1 MEELQVLVGKLK
13 SCDTS
18 YFRPID
24 LGILMLSCRTQSRH
38 HSIAGVKLNT
48 SDKFEAYVADGQ
60 FYGRLI
66 EDHYYYTDSID
77 FLILSLTD
85 MGGTQ

>member
-1 MEELQVLVGKLK
+1 MEELIDKLK
-13 SCDTS
+13 HYPTS

-48 SDKFEAYVADGQ
+48 SDKFEAYIADGQ
-60 FYGRLI
+60 FYSRLV
-66 EDHYYYTDSID
+66 EDHYYYTDNVN
-77 FLILSLTD
+77 FLILSL
-85 MGGTQ
+85 GGTENDL